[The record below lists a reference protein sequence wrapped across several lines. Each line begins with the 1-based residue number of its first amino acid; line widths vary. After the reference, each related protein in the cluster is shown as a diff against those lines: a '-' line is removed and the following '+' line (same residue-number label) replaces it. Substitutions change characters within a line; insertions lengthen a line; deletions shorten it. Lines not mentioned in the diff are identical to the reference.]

1 MSENNFRTNCI
12 LARRRHDAILAAG
25 RNPTLTDVQRELLA
39 LDGKR
44 FTENDVAGFLL
55 GEPLD
60 AGRRGLTGKSLQA
73 DAATRRAAEA
83 SRLAEDSDD
92 PALHENAK
100 QAHHDA
106 ATYHAA
112 CVAYHH
118 QQREYHHGRSNPAE
132 PETTG
137 QKADDKPGESTTPW
151 DWLGGLPDS
160 TASAA
165 EAARLVQPPLCCARA
180 LPSLLGSA
188 TVPDVILYMPSGT
201 HRITP
206 SQGGKPVTVV
216 VLINELSADRMEQQR
231 QALAAGGGKPFFS
244 VQHNTQIAA
253 FWPSRFFWDTRPDPT
268 GAVVSGVWAS
278 GEWSQAGKDA
288 VEGKNF
294 RSFSPTFFVDKISV
308 DAEDP
313 AQVQCNPDAPLNIGA
328 LENDPAFGGAMS
340 PLWPDQ
346 PRA

>member
-1 MSENNFRTNCI
+1 
-12 LARRRHDAILAAG
+12 LA
-25 RNPTLTDVQRELLA
+25 DVQRELLA
-39 LDGKR
+39 LGKR
-44 FTENDVAGFLL
+44 FTESDVAGFLL

-92 PALHENAK
+92 PDLHEIAK

-106 ATYHAA
+106 ASYHAA
-112 CVAYHH
+112 CVAYHR

-132 PETTG
+132 PETPG
-137 QKADDKPGESTTPW
+137 QKTDDKPGESTPTPW
-151 DWLGGLPDS
+151 DWLGVPDS
-160 TASAA
+160 TAA
-165 EAARLVQPPLCCARA
+165 EAARLEQPADGALCCARA
-180 LPSLLGSA
+180 LPSLLGGGELA
-188 TVPDVILYMPSGT
+188 NVICYMPGGI
-201 HRITP
+201 HEITP

-216 VLINELSADRMEQQR
+216 VKIDELSAERMEEQR
-231 QALAAGGGKPFFS
+231 AALEENGNKPFFS

-253 FWPSRFFWDTRPDPT
+253 FWPTKFFWDTRP
-268 GAVVSGVWAS
+268 GADGKMVTGVWVQ

-294 RSFSPTFFVDKISV
+294 RSFSPTFFVDKIS
-308 DAEDP
+308 DDP
-313 AQVQCNPDAPLNIGA
+313 ESPAHVQSNPNAKLNMGA
-328 LENDPAFGGAMS
+328 LENDPAFTAIP
-340 PLWPDQ
+340 PLWISQPQ